1 MRDAFGTGLNRLRLF
16 CGNRECAAAFQ
27 LFASRFPPAF
37 PFGFIKKIGNHPFAD
52 LLRGCLSIEAF
63 QNVPDKRDRVIF
75 GQLFGCGEVA
85 CLAREKMFRRNNGQI
100 LGGVLELHRVGFF
113 AGKID
118 QDLIE
123 KKIPLC
129 DPAKAPALV
138 QTKRA
143 RLERVQFLGRFGSQ
157 FAGFDEFL
165 ELRVHESRTNYDEGS
180 PWQATECLRLPSRVW
195 HETLRAVATTSIW
208 FWLAFNAGVFVAL
221 IVDLV
226 QFKHRGRELS
236 MRAAAQRTAIW
247 IVLSLLF
254 NLVVWKIR
262 GPDKAL
268 EFLTG
273 YVIEYSLSVDNIFVF
288 VLIFAYFR
296 VPPMA
301 QHRAL
306 VWGIVGAL
314 VMRGVMIWLGIEL
327 VNRFEFIL
335 YVFGAFLLVS
345 AWRMFFVKQKPQDFG
360 QSWVMRCCL
369 RAFPITPEF
378 HDEHFKA
385 RVNDRWML
393 TPLALAL
400 IVIDVMDLVFAVDSI
415 PAVFAI
421 TRDPFIVYTS
431 NICAILGLRSLYFLL
446 AKMVDRFIYL
456 QTGLAFILGFIGIKM
471 IVADYYPIS
480 NWISLAVIVFA
491 LGVTI
496 TISMIVTRH
505 RAAADNR
512 K

>member
-1 MRDAFGTGLNRLRLF
+1 
-16 CGNRECAAAFQ
+16 
-27 LFASRFPPAF
+27 
-37 PFGFIKKIGNHPFAD
+37 
-52 LLRGCLSIEAF
+52 
-63 QNVPDKRDRVIF
+63 
-75 GQLFGCGEVA
+75 
-85 CLAREKMFRRNNGQI
+85 
-100 LGGVLELHRVGFF
+100 
-113 AGKID
+113 
-118 QDLIE
+118 
-123 KKIPLC
+123 
-129 DPAKAPALV
+129 
-138 QTKRA
+138 
-143 RLERVQFLGRFGSQ
+143 
-157 FAGFDEFL
+157 
-165 ELRVHESRTNYDEGS
+165 
-180 PWQATECLRLPSRVW
+180 
-195 HETLRAVATTSIW
+195 VATTSIW

-221 IVDLV
+221 TVDLV

-288 VLIFAYFR
+288 ILIFAYFR

-314 VMRGVMIWLGIEL
+314 VMRGLMIWLGIEL
-327 VNRFEFIL
+327 VNRFDFIL
-335 YVFGAFLLVS
+335 YLFGAFLLVS

-360 QSWVMRCCL
+360 KSWIMRCCL
-369 RAFPITPEF
+369 RAFPITPTF

-385 RVNDRWML
+385 RVNGRWML

-421 TRDPFIVYTS
+421 TRDTFIVYTS

-446 AKMVDRFIYL
+446 VKLIDRFIYL
-456 QTGLAFILGFIGIKM
+456 KAGLAIILTFVGVKM
-471 IVADYYPIS
+471 IARDLFTIPTP
-480 NWISLAVIVFA
+480 ISLAVVVA
-491 LGVTI
+491 VLTTTI
-496 TISMIVTRH
+496 AVSMIATH
-505 RAAADNR
+505 RDNSNH
-512 K
+512 KDTAPEK